1 MSEDTE
7 FMERLRCEFLQEA
20 SDLLDDCEE
29 ALLNF
34 NCSSEAV
41 ELLAELFRAIHTIK
55 GSGAAI
61 GLISL
66 VEFAHELEDCLA
78 ALRTYPEH
86 MNGELANL
94 FLACLDA
101 LRARVGGLSAGHPE
115 LAMNMQLVLQLNVA
129 RDGIVKQS
137 VPADVLLSQPF
148 GFFDD
153 EETPPVSGAN
163 SVPRNSASETLLNP
177 DAEPSEILP
186 ALRRGQ
192 LSLKIDA
199 TRIDSVLDLVG
210 ELVVL
215 KSQLVNKAEPY
226 VFDVSLAAVVSLL
239 DKTVRELQDKA
250 LAIRMM
256 PIKPL
261 FLKMQRMAHDLG
273 LKMGKALTIEM
284 EGEDTELDR
293 MVVEQL
299 GDPLLHLVRNAIDHG
314 LESAEVRRKAGKE
327 EIGRLRLMASQSGG
341 RIIVRIVDDGRGIRR
356 EIVIRKA
363 LEKGLLKAD
372 TPPSSLTDQDVF
384 ALLLKPG
391 FSTAD
396 KVTEISGRGVGLD
409 VVNNQIKKLK
419 GSLIIKS
426 EEGQGSSF
434 EISLPLTASV
444 TDGMIVEIGG
454 QLLIIPMDHIRE
466 LVTIDPR
473 HLVDL
478 EGDQRLLNIRGQ
490 LLPIICPRA
499 FLMTDAQGTEAP
511 KLAVVME
518 HAERQYAL
526 EIHSVLGQMQVIM
539 KPIPSTLPRDIIAGV
554 TILGDGQV
562 ALVADVGGMVQS
574 CQAADL
580 VAPRERRVA

>member
-1 MSEDTE
+1 
-7 FMERLRCEFLQEA
+7 
-20 SDLLDDCEE
+20 
-29 ALLNF
+29 
-34 NCSSEAV
+34 
-41 ELLAELFRAIHTIK
+41 
-55 GSGAAI
+55 
-61 GLISL
+61 
-66 VEFAHELEDCLA
+66 
-78 ALRTYPEH
+78 
-86 MNGELANL
+86 
-94 FLACLDA
+94 
-101 LRARVGGLSAGHPE
+101 
-115 LAMNMQLVLQLNVA
+115 MNMPLVLQLNAA
-129 RDGIVKQS
+129 RDRIIKR
-137 VPADVLLSQPF
+137 PEPKDVSLSQPF

-153 EETPPVSGAN
+153 AETPSVSCAKSKSGSAT
-163 SVPRNSASETLLNP
+163 SESLPRA
-177 DAEPSEILP
+177 DAEPPEGLS
-186 ALRRGQ
+186 AMRRGH
-192 LSLKIDA
+192 LSLKVDA

-215 KSQLVNKAEPY
+215 KSQLVNKTEPY

-273 LKMGKALTIEM
+273 LKMGKDLTVEM

-314 LESAEVRRKAGKE
+314 LESPEARRSSGKDATCS
-327 EIGRLRLMASQSGG
+327 LRLMASQSGG

-356 EIVIRKA
+356 ELVIRKA

-396 KVTEISGRGVGLD
+396 KVTDISGRGVGLD

-426 EEGQGSSF
+426 EEGRGSSF

-444 TDGMIVEIGG
+444 TDGMIVEIAG
-454 QLLIIPMDHIRE
+454 QLLIIPMDRIRE

-473 HLVDL
+473 HLVGL
-478 EGDQRLLNIRGQ
+478 EGDQRLLNVRGQ

-499 FLMTDAQGTEAP
+499 FLTPDAQGTETP

-518 HAERQYAL
+518 HHERQYAL

-574 CQAADL
+574 CHAADL
-580 VAPRERRVA
+580 LMSQERKIA